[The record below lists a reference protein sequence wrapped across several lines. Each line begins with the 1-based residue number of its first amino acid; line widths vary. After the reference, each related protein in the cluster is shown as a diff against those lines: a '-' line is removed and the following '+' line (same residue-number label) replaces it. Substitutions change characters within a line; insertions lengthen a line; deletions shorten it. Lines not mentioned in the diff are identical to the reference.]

1 MSFPLLTVVLAI
13 TITLIA
19 LIPTML
25 DRESEY

>member
-1 MSFPLLTVVLAI
+1 MSFPLLTIVLAI
-13 TITLIA
+13 TVTLLA

>member
-13 TITLIA
+13 TVTLLA

-25 DRESEY
+25 DKESEY